1 MTVLRRD
8 QAEAALARAGLAVQ
22 PVELVAVLPA
32 LRTLLGGL
40 RRGQVV
46 AVDGAG
52 VLPLALL
59 AGATAAGAWAAVV
72 GLSEFG
78 VPAASDLGADLG
90 RVVVVEHP
98 GDQWAEVVAVLLT
111 SVEVVLV
118 RPPGP
123 VSGQLS
129 RRLVALARRHGT
141 ALVCV
146 GDWEGAQTRLRVASS
161 LWVGPDG
168 GRGHLRGR
176 RVKVEAYGRGAGA
189 RPRSAWLWLPG
200 PDGTVSGA
208 DLEALETGGPALSAT
223 DATGATAGST
233 PAAGLGVAG

>member
-1 MTVLRRD
+1 MRRGLGSSIDLTPLEHVFDDERVTVLRRD
-8 QAEAALARAGLAVQ
+8 QAEAVLARAGFTAQ

-46 AVDGAG
+46 AIEGAG

-59 AGATAAGAWAAVV
+59 AGATAAGGWCAVV
-72 GLSEFG
+72 GLSQFG
-78 VPAASDLGADLG
+78 VLAAADLGADLD
-90 RVVVVEHP
+90 RVVLVDDP

-111 SVEVVLV
+111 SVELVLV
-118 RPPGP
+118 QPPGQ
-123 VSGQLS
+123 VGGQLA
-129 RRLVALARRHGT
+129 RRLVALARRHGS

-161 LWVGPDG
+161 LWVGAGQGD
-168 GRGHLRGR
+168 GHLRGR
-176 RVKVEAYGRGAGA
+176 RVKVEATGRGSGA

-208 DLEALETGGPALSAT
+208 DLEALE
-223 DATGATAGST
+223 
-233 PAAGLGVAG
+233 AAG

>member
-1 MTVLRRD
+1 MTVLGRD
-8 QAEAALARAGLAVQ
+8 QAEAALARAGFAVQ

-40 RRGQVV
+40 RRGHVV

-59 AGATAAGAWAAVV
+59 AGATAAGAWSAVV

-78 VPAASDLGADLG
+78 VLAASDMGADLG
-90 RVVVVEHP
+90 RVVVVEDP

-118 RPPGP
+118 RPPGQ
-123 VSGQLS
+123 VTGQLA

-141 ALVCV
+141 ALVSV
-146 GDWEGAQTRLRVASS
+146 GDWEGAQTRLRVSSS
-161 LWVGPDG
+161 LWVGPEHG
-168 GRGHLRGR
+168 GGHLRGR
-176 RVKVEAYGRGAGA
+176 RVKVEAYGRGAGG

-208 DLEALETGGPALSAT
+208 DLEALETGGPIP
-223 DATGATAGST
+223 DATT
-233 PAAGLGVAG
+233 PAPAAAGLEVAG

>member
-1 MTVLRRD
+1 MTVRGRD
-8 QAEAALARAGLAVQ
+8 QAEAALARAGFAVQ

-59 AGATAAGAWAAVV
+59 AGATAAGAWSAVV
-72 GLSEFG
+72 GLPEFG
-78 VPAASDLGADLG
+78 VLAASDMGADLG
-90 RVVVVEHP
+90 RVVVVDDP

-118 RPPGP
+118 RPPGQ
-123 VSGQLS
+123 VTGQLA

-141 ALVCV
+141 ALVSV

-161 LWVGPDG
+161 LWVGPEHGG
-168 GRGHLRGR
+168 GRLRGR

-208 DLEALETGGPALSAT
+208 DLEALES
-223 DATGATAGST
+223 DGA
-233 PAAGLGVAG
+233 PAAPPHATTRAAHLEVAR

>member
-1 MTVLRRD
+1 MFDDEWVTVLRRE
-8 QAEAALARAGLAVQ
+8 QAEAVLARAGFAAQ

-52 VLPLALL
+52 ALPLALL
-59 AGATAAGAWAAVV
+59 AGATAAGTWSAVV

-78 VPAASDLGADLG
+78 VLAAADLGADLD
-90 RVVVVEHP
+90 RVVLVDDP

-111 SVEVVLV
+111 AVELVLV
-118 RPPGP
+118 QPPGQ
-123 VSGQLS
+123 VGGQLA
-129 RRLVALARRHGT
+129 RRLVALARRHGS

-161 LWVGPDG
+161 LWVGAGQGD
-168 GRGHLRGR
+168 GHLRGR
-176 RVKVEAYGRGAGA
+176 RVRVEAAGRGSGA

-208 DLEALETGGPALSAT
+208 DLEAIEALE
-223 DATGATAGST
+223 
-233 PAAGLGVAG
+233 AAG

>member
-1 MTVLRRD
+1 MTVRGRD
-8 QAEAALARAGLAVQ
+8 QAEAALARAGFAVQ

-46 AVDGAG
+46 AVDGMGA
-52 VLPLALL
+52 LPLALL
-59 AGATAAGAWAAVV
+59 AGATAAGAWTAVV

-78 VPAASDLGADLG
+78 VLAASGLGADLG
-90 RVVVVEHP
+90 RVVVVEEP
-98 GDQWAEVVAVLLT
+98 GAQWAEVVAVLLT
-111 SVEVVLV
+111 SVEVVVV
-118 RPPGP
+118 RPPVQVG
-123 VSGQLS
+123 GQLS

-161 LWVGPDG
+161 LWVGPEH

-208 DLEALETGGPALSAT
+208 DLEALDTADPASPAGPPS
-223 DATGATAGST
+223 
-233 PAAGLGVAG
+233 PAGLEVAG